1 MNGRYYY
8 RCSHGKI
15 DKNGSRCTY
24 SPSWNEDK
32 FNHEVEQLLL
42 NMVND
47 KVYIEYI
54 VGKLSEKT
62 DVSSLEEDRNRLQEK
77 LRQAVGARDKLLS
90 IVEKLDESDR
100 HYEKKISDMR
110 ERLDG
115 IYDKMTDIEEAIKD
129 ISSKIE
135 KAHSDHLNAQQM
147 YKLLLDYGKLYD
159 RMTNLEKKEFFA
171 RFIERID
178 LDPDERDVTKCI
190 RSIKLMFPVEY
201 KVDTDGNR
209 LLQEN
214 TVETVVLLSKK

>member
-1 MNGRYYY
+1 
-8 RCSHGKI
+8 
-15 DKNGSRCTY
+15 
-24 SPSWNEDK
+24 
-32 FNHEVEQLLL
+32 
-42 NMVND
+42 MVND

-90 IVEKLDESDR
+90 MVEKLDESDR

-135 KAHSDHLNAQQM
+135 KVHSDHLNA
-147 YKLLLDYGKLYD
+147 
-159 RMTNLEKKEFFA
+159 
-171 RFIERID
+171 
-178 LDPDERDVTKCI
+178 
-190 RSIKLMFPVEY
+190 
-201 KVDTDGNR
+201 
-209 LLQEN
+209 
-214 TVETVVLLSKK
+214 